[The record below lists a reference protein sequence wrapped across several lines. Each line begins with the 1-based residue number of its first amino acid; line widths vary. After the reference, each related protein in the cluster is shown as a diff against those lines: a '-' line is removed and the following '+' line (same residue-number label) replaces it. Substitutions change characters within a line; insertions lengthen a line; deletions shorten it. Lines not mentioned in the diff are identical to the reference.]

1 VAKVFARLRLGAFG
15 LATALALVAAAP
27 AQAAKPPAKPVCG
40 PVLPGFMH
48 CDSEAVKWRVPMA
61 HAAALGD
68 IPYGPADIQDAYG
81 LTSIASQYGA
91 DQTVAIIDA
100 YDMPT
105 AESDLATY
113 RSAYGLPACTTANG
127 CFKKVNQLGTSSS
140 FPPHDTGWGE
150 EISLDLQAV
159 SAACPLCHIL
169 LVEANSTYTT
179 DLGAAVNT
187 AALLGATQISNS
199 YGGPEAAHET
209 TYESYYNH
217 PGVTVTVSSGDE
229 GYGVEYPAASKYV
242 TAVGGTSLYKSSAP
256 RGWTELAW
264 DGAGSGCSAFIAKP
278 PWQHDSNCLTRS
290 VADVSADADPNT
302 GLAVYDSDDHGWIQ
316 VGGTSLAAP
325 LVAAAYALTGS
336 AAAAGGYAY
345 DNTSR
350 FNDVTSG
357 SNGSCTFAYLCT
369 ALVGYDG
376 PTGVGSPD
384 GAFPTGPPPAG
395 GSGSGSGSGT
405 GSGSGPGAGAP
416 PPPSQPAVP
425 IATAARSAVLV
436 SSASVSASRGGT
448 VKVRVTCGGGPSCSG
463 VLTLQIKL
471 RGAALRTLGKG
482 RFSLA
487 PHKSTVVSVRL
498 SRPNLT
504 LLRQKHRLYVFGTAL
519 DSDGTT
525 AQSGFRLSAPKMR
538 KQRRAHH
545 KRHR

>member
-1 VAKVFARLRLGAFG
+1 M
-15 LATALALVAAAP
+15 AAP
-27 AQAAKPPAKPVCG
+27 AEAAQPPVKPVCG
-40 PVLPGFMH
+40 PVLAGFMH
-48 CDSEAVKWRVPMA
+48 CDSEAVQRRVPVA
-61 HAAALGD
+61 RAAALGA

-113 RSAYGLPACTTANG
+113 RSHYGLPACTTANG
-127 CFKKVNQLGTSSS
+127 CFKKVNQNGTSSA
-140 FPPHDTGWGE
+140 FPAHDAGWGE

-159 SAACPLCHIL
+159 SAACPFCHIL

-187 AALLGATQISNS
+187 AARLGATQISNS
-199 YGGPEAAHET
+199 YGGPEAA
-209 TYESYYNH
+209 YEATFDSYYDH

-242 TAVGGTSLYKSSAP
+242 TAVGGTSLYKSATP
-256 RGWTELAW
+256 RGWTEAAW
-264 DGAGSGCSAFIAKP
+264 DGAGSGCSLFITKP
-278 PWQHDSNCLTRS
+278 SWQHDSNCPTRA

-325 LVAAAYALTGS
+325 LVAGAYALTGS

-345 DNTSR
+345 DNASR
-350 FNDVTSG
+350 FNDVTGG

-369 ALVGYDG
+369 ALLGYDG
-376 PTGVGSPD
+376 PTGIGTPD
-384 GAFPTGPPPAG
+384 GAFPTGPPAAG
-395 GSGSGSGSGT
+395 GSGSGAGT
-405 GSGSGPGAGAP
+405 GSGSGSDPGAGAP
-416 PPPSQPAVP
+416 PSAGTQPAAP
-425 IATAARSAVLV
+425 IATAARSSVLV
-436 SSASVSASRGGT
+436 SSASVSASTGGT

-463 VLTLQIKL
+463 VLTLQIRL
-471 RGAALRTLGKG
+471 RGATLRTLGKG

-487 PHKSTVVSVRL
+487 AHKSTVVSVRL
-498 SRPNLT
+498 SRPNLS
-504 LLRQKHRLYVFGTAL
+504 LLQQRHRLYVFGTAL
-519 DSDGTT
+519 DGDGTT
-525 AQSGFRLSAPKMR
+525 AQSGFRLSAPKAR
-538 KQRRAHH
+538 KQRKTHH